1 MPIRHFNRTARRHNT
16 DLLMFSLTSSH
27 KYQLFSE
34 PTDMRKSFDGLCGLI
49 QTHLE
54 VAPTSGTVFL
64 FINKRKD
71 KVKLLHWMGSGFVL
85 YYKRLEQGVFEVPS
99 YDIENGSIRIN
110 YTQLV
115 MLIDGISITN
125 ITRSKRYLPTVE
137 SV

>member
-1 MPIRHFNRTARRHNT
+1 
-16 DLLMFSLTSSH
+16 LTSSH